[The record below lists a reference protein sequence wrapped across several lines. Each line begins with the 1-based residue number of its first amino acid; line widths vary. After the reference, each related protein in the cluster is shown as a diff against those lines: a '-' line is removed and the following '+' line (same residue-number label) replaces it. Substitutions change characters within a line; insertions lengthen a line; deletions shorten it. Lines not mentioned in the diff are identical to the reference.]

1 MAWGQDWSRRG
12 FLRAGAGLGAAV
24 AVPALLTGCDDK
36 KAPGVLKV
44 GDQRGGLQALLS
56 AYPDD
61 KPGLDY
67 QVEWAQF
74 PNAAPVIEA
83 LNARAIDVGA
93 VGDAP
98 FGFGLASKA
107 QVKAL
112 AAYRSSGAG
121 TAILVKGDGPVRAV
135 ADLAGHTVAT
145 SKGSIGHF
153 LVLRALAEAGVPVD
167 KVTIAFLAPNDA
179 KAALLAG
186 SIDAWATWDPY
197 SALGELHDGLTV
209 LVNAEGRMPGLS
221 YLLSTPTALSQ
232 RRALLRDF
240 VGRVNRARDF
250 TRAQPDK
257 YAAVFAEQ
265 TGVPAEVALLMIRR
279 TNFQPVVIDD
289 GIIADQQS
297 VVDQFAKVGLGGDGL
312 DVRPAFERSL

>member
-1 MAWGQDWSRRG
+1 MAFGEQWSRRG
-12 FLRAGAGLGAAV
+12 ILRAGLGLGV
-24 AVPALLTGCDDK
+24 GLAVPLLTACDDK
-36 KAPGVLKV
+36 AKVLPILKV

-61 KPGLDY
+61 KPGLPY

-83 LNARAIDVGA
+83 LNAQAIDVGA

-98 FGFGLASKA
+98 FGFGLVGKA
-107 QVKAL
+107 QIKAV
-112 AAYRSSGAG
+112 AAYRSSGQG
-121 TAILVKGDGPVRAV
+121 TAVLVKGDGPVKAV
-135 ADLAGHTVAT
+135 ADLSGRTVAT

-153 LVLRALAEAGVPVD
+153 LVLRAVAEAGLSAD
-167 KVTIAFLAPNDA
+167 KVTIAFLSPNDA

-197 SALGELHDGLTV
+197 TALGQLHDGLKV
-209 LVNAEGRMPGLS
+209 LVDAQGRMPGLS
-221 YLLSTPTALSQ
+221 YLLSTPAALSA
-232 RRALLRDF
+232 RRDLVRDF

-250 TRAQPDK
+250 TREQPDR

-265 TGVPAEVALLMIRR
+265 TGVPAEVAALMIRR
-279 TNFQPVVIDD
+279 TNFQPVPLDD

-312 DVRPAFERSL
+312 DVRTAFERSL

>member
-1 MAWGQDWSRRG
+1 MASGWDWSRRG
-12 FLRAGAGLGAAV
+12 FLRAGAGLGAVIA
-24 AVPALLTGCDDK
+24 APALLTGCDDK

-61 KPGLDY
+61 KPALDY

-83 LNARAIDVGA
+83 LNAQAIDVGA

-98 FGFGLASKA
+98 FGFGLAGKA
-107 QVKAL
+107 QIKAVS
-112 AAYRSSGAG
+112 AYRSSGEG
-121 TAILVKGDGPVRAV
+121 TAVLVKPDGPVQAV
-135 ADLAGHTVAT
+135 ADLAGRAVAT

-167 KVTIAFLAPNDA
+167 RVTIAFLAPNDA

-197 SALGELHDGLTV
+197 TALGELHDGLKV
-209 LVNAEGRMPGLS
+209 LVNAQGRMPGLS
-221 YLLSTPTALSQ
+221 YLLSTPAALSA
-232 RRALLRDF
+232 RRALVRDF
-240 VGRVNRARDF
+240 VARIDRAREYS
-250 TRAQPDK
+250 AAKPDA
-257 YAAVFAEQ
+257 YAAVFAQQ
-265 TGVPAEVALLMIRR
+265 TGVPAEVASLMIRR
-279 TNFQPVVIDD
+279 TNFHPVPLDD

-297 VVDQFAKVGLGGDGL
+297 IVDQFAKVGLGGDGL
-312 DVRPAFERSL
+312 DVRPAFERVL